1 MSDTRRAHEA
11 GTAIHNEGEPH
22 AFCRHEAVISAP
34 IRATWLPKA
43 ATGIDGLDAVTQGGF
58 PAGRPTLI
66 AGAAGAGKSLFGLT
80 FLVNGVNHFDEPGV
94 LMSFEE
100 RAEDIAANSA
110 SLGYDLPGLIAAD
123 KLVIDYV
130 RVERS
135 EIEES
140 GEYDLEGLFVR
151 LGYAI
156 DRIGAKRVVLDTL
169 EALFSGLGDGP
180 ILRAEL
186 RRLFEWLKE
195 RDVTAVITAERG
207 DEGRLTRHGI
217 EEYISDCVIA
227 LDNRVEDQITTRRLR
242 VLKYRGS
249 AHGTNEYPFLI
260 DESGISVLPIT
271 SAGLQHSISDKIVP
285 SGIDGIDAMLGKG
298 GYYCGSSVLISGTSG
313 TGKTIF
319 GASFVDAACKRGERA
334 IYFSFEESKKQIIRN
349 VRSVGI
355 NLQRHVDA
363 GLLCLESARPSLF
376 GLEMHL
382 TVMSRTIERTDPAVV
397 VVDPISALRGPASEV
412 HAMLLRMVDL
422 LKVRGTT
429 ALFTNLTGPEGA
441 DKTEHGLSSLMDT
454 WLGLH
459 HLEANGERNGVLYVL
474 KSRGMSN
481 SNQIREYQVTS
492 QGIDL
497 IEAYI
502 GPAGVLTGTARQ
514 TQEAIERDEALQ
526 RRQDAERRRREFAVK
541 RAALDAEEAEL
552 NRLNEQLV
560 NREERIEADRA
571 ALASR
576 RGAAE

>member
-1 MSDTRRAHEA
+1 MKRKQSVSSSKT
-11 GTAIHNEGEPH
+11 P
-22 AFCRHEAVISAP
+22 
-34 IRATWLPKA
+34 LPLKA
-43 ATGIDGLDAVTQGGF
+43 AGNEIKAQVLKARTGIAGLDAITYGGF

-80 FLVNGVNHFDEPGV
+80 FLVNGANQFDEPGV

-100 RAEDIAANSA
+100 RAEDIVANSA
-110 SLGYDLPGLIAAD
+110 SLGFDLPGLIAAN

-151 LGYAI
+151 LGFAI
-156 DRIGAKRVVLDTL
+156 DKIGAKRVVLDTL

-186 RRLFEWLKE
+186 RRLFEWLKD
-195 RDVTAVITAERG
+195 RGITAVITAERG

-260 DESGISVLPIT
+260 DQAGISVLPIT
-271 SAGLQHSISDKIVP
+271 SAGLDHSISDKIVS
-285 SGIDGIDAMLGKG
+285 SGIGGIDAMLGKG
-298 GYYCGSSVLISGTSG
+298 GYFAGSSVLVSGTSG

-319 GASFVDAACKRGERA
+319 GASFADAACKRGERA
-334 IYFSFEESKKQIIRN
+334 IYFSFEESKEQIIRN
-349 VRSVGI
+349 MRSVGI
-355 NLQRHVDA
+355 NLQAHVDS
-363 GLLCLESARPSLF
+363 GLLCFESARPTLF

-382 TVMSRTIERTDPAVV
+382 TLMNRVIEEMNPAVV
-397 VVDPISALRGPASEV
+397 VVDPISALRGPTSEV

-422 LKVRGTT
+422 LKVKGIT
-429 ALFTNLTGPEGA
+429 AVFTNLTGSEA
-441 DKTEHGLSSLMDT
+441 SDATDHGLSSLMDT

-459 HLEANGERNGVLYVL
+459 HLEGNGERNGVLYVL
-474 KSRGMSN
+474 KARGMSH
-481 SNQIREYQVTS
+481 SNQIREFEITNHGVRL
-492 QGIDL
+492 ID
-497 IEAYI
+497 AYV
-502 GPAGVLTGTARQ
+502 GAAGVLTGTARQ

-526 RRQDAERRRREFAVK
+526 RRQDSERRRRDFAAKRAAVERQILEM
-541 RAALDAEEAEL
+541 RAALDAEGAEL
-552 NRLNEQLV
+552 TRLTEQV
-560 NREERIEADRA
+560 EGRERRIDADRA
-571 ALASR
+571 AMATR
-576 RGAAE
+576 RGATE

>member
-1 MSDTRRAHEA
+1 MKRKKSV
-11 GTAIHNEGEPH
+11 GTVRLGQRNDADKASP
-22 AFCRHEAVISAP
+22 SA
-34 IRATWLPKA
+34 RLPKA
-43 ATGIDGLDAVTQGGF
+43 PTGIVGLDAITYGGL

-80 FLVNGVNHFDEPGV
+80 FLVNGANQFDEPGV

-100 RAEDIAANSA
+100 RADDIIANST
-110 SLGYDLPGLIAAD
+110 SLGYDLPGLIAAN
-123 KLVIDYV
+123 KLAIDYV

-151 LGYAI
+151 LGFAI
-156 DRIGAKRVVLDTL
+156 EKVGAKRVVLDTL

-180 ILRAEL
+180 VLRAEL

-195 RDVTAVITAERG
+195 RRVTAIITAERG
-207 DEGRLTRHGI
+207 NEGRLTRHGI
-217 EEYISDCVIA
+217 EEYISDCVIS

-260 DESGISVLPIT
+260 DQAGISVLPIT
-271 SAGLQHSISDKIVP
+271 SAGLDHSISERIVP
-285 SGIDGIDAMLGKG
+285 SGIDGIDEMLGKG
-298 GYYCGSSVLISGTSG
+298 GYFCGSSVLISGTSG

-319 GASFVDAACKRGERA
+319 GAAFVDAACKRGERA
-334 IYFSFEESKKQIIRN
+334 IYFSFEESKEQIIRN
-349 VRSVGI
+349 MCSVGI
-355 NLQRHVDA
+355 DLQTHVDA
-363 GLLCLESARPSLF
+363 GLLCFESARPTLF

-382 TVMSRTIERTDPAVV
+382 TLMNRIIESTDPSVV

-422 LKVRGTT
+422 LKVKGIT
-429 ALFTNLTGPEGA
+429 AVFTNLTGSEA
-441 DKTEHGLSSLMDT
+441 TDATDHGLSSLMDT
-454 WLGLH
+454 WIGLH
-459 HLEANGERNGVLYVL
+459 HLEGNGERNGVLYVL
-474 KSRGMSN
+474 KARGMSH
-481 SNQIREYQVTS
+481 SNQIREFEITNNGVR
-492 QGIDL
+492 L
-497 IEAYI
+497 VEAYV

-514 TQEAIERDEALQ
+514 TQEAIERDETLQ
-526 RRQDAERRRREFAVK
+526 RRQDSERRRREFAAKRAAADRQIVEM

-552 NRLNEQLV
+552 DRMNEQIEG
-560 NREERIEADRA
+560 RELRIEADRVSMA
-571 ALASR
+571 VR